1 MGIKQFIFHASL
13 IGCMSTVAG
22 SSWAEPSSSQAM
34 RRVGLIDARLPS
46 AAVAMGDTPAAGTTL
61 RFFRLS
67 STTRRGVECCVKV
80 SNVAATTEL
89 LLYQGSETL
98 AAAANAAAVSSPEDD
113 GFIGLALMGQG
124 VRVRRMSEQ
133 KLSVSWSRLPGKVVV
148 EHCLSQEGIH
158 VRLSEPAHPDNGVH
172 YYLPLGMA
180 VEPNC
185 PASMTR

>member
-1 MGIKQFIFHASL
+1 MGIKHFIFHASL
-13 IGCMSTVAG
+13 IGCMSTVVG
-22 SSWAEPSSSQAM
+22 SSWAEPSSSQAT

-46 AAVAMGDTPAAGTTL
+46 AAVAIGETPAAGTKL

-80 SNVAATTEL
+80 GNAAATTEL

-98 AAAANAAAVSSPEDD
+98 AAPASAATVSSPVDE

-124 VRVRRMSEQ
+124 VRVRRLSEQ
-133 KLSVSWSRLPGKVVV
+133 KLSVSWSHLPGKVVV

-158 VRLSEPAHPDNGVH
+158 VRLSETSHPDEPVH
-172 YYLPLGMA
+172 YYLPLGMD
-180 VEPNC
+180 VEANC